1 MRINLPPERTAEH
14 PWPADGCWCREVTGV
29 DGKYNDGARKA
40 LNFLLYGCSGYDI
53 AQSSKSDADL
63 ADVSYVRLCA
73 LPWHVIASKNHPC
86 ACPHKASAAQ
96 E

>member
-1 MRINLPPERTAEH
+1 M
-14 PWPADGCWCREVTGV
+14 TGV

-73 LPWHVIASKNHPC
+73 LPRHVIASQDYPC
-86 ACPHKASAAQ
+86 DVRNASAAQ